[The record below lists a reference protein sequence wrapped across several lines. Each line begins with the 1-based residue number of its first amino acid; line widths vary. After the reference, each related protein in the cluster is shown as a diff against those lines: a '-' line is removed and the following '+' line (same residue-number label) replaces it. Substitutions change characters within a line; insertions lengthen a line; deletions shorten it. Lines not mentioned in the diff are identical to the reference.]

1 MTKEVKPYQAEG
13 SKKEQVAEMFDNISA
28 RYDLLN
34 HVLSLSIDKGWRK
47 KVVAMVSR
55 KQPKLILDV
64 ATGTADLAI
73 ALEKTHAD
81 KITGIDI
88 SAGMLEVGRK
98 KVADKGLSQIITL
111 EQADSENL
119 PFPDDS
125 FDAITV
131 AFGVRNFENLE
142 KGLREMNRVLK
153 PEGHLLVLEFSQP
166 QKFPMKQLYNFY
178 FKNILPGI
186 GKLVS
191 KDARAYSYLPESVQA
206 FPHGLAFMEILSRCG
221 YEQGERIP
229 LTFGIASIYE
239 GIKK

>member
-1 MTKEVKPYQAEG
+1 MAKEVKPYQAEG
-13 SKKEQVAEMFDNISA
+13 SKKEQVAEMFDNISQ

-34 HVLSLSIDKGWRK
+34 HLLSLSIDKGWRK
-47 KVVAMVSR
+47 KVVRMVSA
-55 KQPKLILDV
+55 KKPKLILDV

-73 ALEKTHAD
+73 ALEKSHPE

-98 KVADKGLSQIITL
+98 KVAQKGLSKMITL

-119 PFPDDS
+119 PFEDNT

-131 AFGVRNFENLE
+131 AFGVRNFENLN
-142 KGLREMNRVLK
+142 KGLQEMYRVLK
-153 PEGHLLVLEFSQP
+153 PGGHLLVLEFSQP
-166 QKFPMKQLYNFY
+166 QGFPMKQLYNFY
-178 FKNILPGI
+178 FKNILPTI

-191 KDARAYSYLPESVQA
+191 KDARAYTYLPESVQA
-206 FPHGLAFMEILSRCG
+206 FPHGESFMKIMEKCG
-221 YEQGERIP
+221 YQRGERIP

-239 GIKK
+239 GIK